1 MPSCNLND
9 PRFLAL
15 LDHYQGRIRARVA
28 EDAGGAFD
36 IPLTVEGREIA
47 CLRLRSPLPPV
58 MLYRTAT
65 DEACAMDR
73 NGDMVVLP

>member
-15 LDHYQGRIRARVA
+15 LDHYQGRIEARVA

-47 CLRLRSPLPPV
+47 CLRLRADEPV
-58 MLYRTAT
+58 MLYRNAA
-65 DEACAMDR
+65 DEAAALSPDGAM
-73 NGDMVVLP
+73 VPLP